1 MSNHKIQ
8 VGKTAPDFTLPD
20 HDGKLVKLSNLRG
33 QKVILYFYP
42 ADDTPGCTA
51 QACGFRDSFVD
62 IQEKNGVVIGI
73 SPDDAHSHHK
83 FRTKYNL
90 PFILLS
96 DPDHA
101 VAEKY
106 GAWGEKSFMGKKYN
120 GIIRSHFVIDEHGK
134 IIDAQHKVKA
144 KASPTLALGSLTS
157 D

>member
-1 MSNHKIQ
+1 MPEKSL
-8 VGKTAPDFTLPD
+8 VGKKAPEFTLSD
-20 HDGKLVKLSNLRG
+20 ENDKKVKLSDFRG

-42 ADDTPGCTA
+42 KDDTPGCTT
-51 QACGFRDSFVD
+51 QACGFRDNYVD

-73 SPDDAHSHHK
+73 SPDDAKSHQK

-106 GAWGEKSFMGKKYN
+106 GAWGEKSYMGKKYE
-120 GIIRSHFVIDEHGK
+120 GIIRSHFVIDENGK
-134 IIDAQHKVKA
+134 VVDEHVNVKA
-144 KASPTLALGSLTS
+144 QVSPELAMQALGGE
-157 D
+157 